1 MLPPQRKVPAVLD
14 VQAAS
19 SFDTLSVAGHVV
31 ARANTQIRMR
41 VRTVTCRIHGKTFPV
56 TVHDLR
62 IGVEGERCCK
72 DGIDQA
78 LERAVEDALR

>member
-1 MLPPQRKVPAVLD
+1 
-14 VQAAS
+14 
-19 SFDTLSVAGHVV
+19 
-31 ARANTQIRMR
+31 MR

>member
-31 ARANTQIRMR
+31 ARANNQIRMR
-41 VRTVTCRIHGKTFPV
+41 VRTVTCRVHEQTFPV
-56 TVHDLR
+56 RVRDLR
-62 IGVEGERCCK
+62 IGVEGEPCCK

>member
-1 MLPPQRKVPAVLD
+1 MPEVLD
-14 VQAAS
+14 VQTAS

-31 ARANTQIRMR
+31 ARANDQIRVR
-41 VRTVTCRIHGKTFPV
+41 VRSVTCRTHGRTFPV
-56 TVHDLR
+56 NVHDLQ
-62 IGVEGERCCK
+62 IGVEGEPCCK